1 MDSVRVWKRNCNF
14 WNDPLGGND
23 SHSAKRCPPSKAV
36 CSPLVC
42 PLTEVES
49 IRRPRPVV
57 GRGRSSDWIG
67 QQHLKNPREKEGKRE
82 RERERATRKE
92 GREEGG
98 RAPGSEK
105 EGWKRPKRYR
115 GTIGKSLYLGDPLR
129 SRGPN
134 LPWILGFVNRQCLSC
149 GE

>member
-14 WNDPLGGND
+14 WNDPLGEND

-82 RERERATRKE
+82 RERESNKE
-92 GREEGG
+92 RREGG
-98 RAPGSEK
+98 RGKGPRQRKRGLETAKAVSWDHRKISLSRRPSEEPRSQSPLDSLTGSACHVESK
-105 EGWKRPKRYR
+105 
-115 GTIGKSLYLGDPLR
+115 
-129 SRGPN
+129 
-134 LPWILGFVNRQCLSC
+134 Q
-149 GE
+149 